1 MATFLSS
8 NSAAP
13 VAFATKT
20 TATTTTTTTTP
31 TTTTTSNV
39 TTTGGWQVVE
49 VHGMGKAVRATRPFN
64 VGDVV
69 FRETPFVSAS
79 WDEEKC
85 TCCGQ
90 SHAVTQCSIAATMFP
105 PGLLHALP
113 AIEEE
118 LSNLYAIQEL
128 DKART
133 FLLALQKAA
142 ASREDRAKLLS
153 LVRRTF
159 FFK

>member
-8 NSAAP
+8 SAAP
-13 VAFATKT
+13 VAFASK
-20 TATTTTTTTTP
+20 TTTTTTP
-31 TTTTTSNV
+31 TPTTTTTTSNV

-49 VHGMGKAVRATRPFN
+49 VQGMGKAVQATRTFN

-90 SHAVTQCSIAATMFP
+90 SHSVTQCSLAATMFP
-105 PGLLHALP
+105 PALLNALP

-133 FLLALQKAA
+133 FLLALQKV
-142 ASREDRAKLLS
+142 ASSMEDRAKLLS
-153 LVRRTF
+153 LV
-159 FFK
+159 KKK